1 MRLLFNLSRQALLLA
16 VCLSPSWFEALAQAP
31 TSLQYPTPNVLSVNQ
46 DNVFLSPTVAGNIVS
61 YSITPALP
69 AGLSFNTNTG
79 VISGIPIAASAST
92 GYTITATN
100 GSGSTSTI
108 CNIQVLNFFYNN
120 AYAQVSFLA
129 ANATP
134 KVYSSLATAGQGV
147 NDIVLYSNVVTI
159 GGQAI
164 DCIVK
169 TIAVNNVTSWT
180 AYDQS
185 AASGSSFSNN
195 SDNYFSPQVTFG
207 GSPGGSVTFDF
218 QFILGGTYNNATSSG
233 TNVVLQNV
241 YANTYDIDGNGT
253 AIQNN
258 EFGGFSSSE
267 LGTTT
272 NEVVS
277 YNATNGFTRFTS
289 NTSANTTA
297 VTDPKNRIRV
307 SYSNVSNFRIVVAA
321 NNSGLA
327 YFFIDFS
334 AGPAF
339 TSNTT
344 SAPSLDLETS
354 KSGVNNSNSGC
365 GTVLSFTPGNSQT
378 NLVSPSDLAEFSIQ
392 LPTASIL
399 NGASEQ
405 LKINGAT
412 SGGTIALNFANAA
425 AIPDVV
431 FGTSITY
438 AVAATVSGGIS
449 KLSFTRKSGTSQF
462 TVARAEELVDA
473 LQYQNISAAPT
484 AGDRPFTLNVR
495 NTLYKSP
502 DAKFTATLNCVGIS
516 GNIYHDAN
524 ALTDNT
530 VNANS
535 TSGQFANGSMYAVLV
550 DPATNLVLATQAITS
565 SAYNF
570 GNTTPGKYH
579 IYFSNSTPPAVGA
592 SFSASTLPAGNYIT
606 TGENLGAG
614 AGNDLAADGKLIIT
628 VGSITVTDAN
638 FGMQIPP
645 VINAVDE
652 APSLNPGGFNNKI
665 ITPAN
670 FGATDADGTISS
682 ITITSF
688 PTNTNYI
695 KIGSTVYTNGG
706 TCPPQSTCTVW
717 PGTVVVPYTSGLPSN
732 AIAVDPIDGATTVAI
747 DYFATDNGNAN
758 SSPATLNAPFTI
770 PATALTITGNVWIDG
785 DGNANVNG
793 TEQLTNIANAG
804 QTLYALL
811 VQNTNTY
818 SGAKTV
824 YTSSPVNST
833 TGYTFPDVP
842 SGNDYEIKIISLAT
856 APVDGSAASLLT
868 ASLAAG
874 YTGVST
880 NNNGTS
886 TTGLNTN
893 NLVNTLNVFSASVAN
908 VNFGIDSLPAA
919 SDATHVISKPAI
931 GSSLALTGANGMSA
945 LAGTDAE
952 DGSKGGGSTVVITNV
967 SGMNGNQLKYNGVL
981 VTAGTTISNYD
992 PALLTI
998 EFTSGGSVAAGFSFA
1013 FVDAAGVQ
1021 GNAAAY
1027 SISWAVPLPVK
1038 ILSFTAIQQNDVINL
1053 QWKTENEAS
1062 IKSYNIQHSA
1072 NGSSWQLLGSKPA
1085 AGEGIYGSTDAAPL
1099 DGTNYYRIQVVYENG
1114 SIEYSA
1120 IRKVEVSLKNK
1131 MVKAWPN
1138 PVLKKLTINPGNL
1151 LSNKIELLN
1160 TNGQVV
1166 LIKTITGTTDVNV
1179 QHLAPGLYVLRVTG
1193 ADNKTTVIRVEK
1205 R

>member
-1 MRLLFNLSRQALLLA
+1 MLA
-16 VCLSPSWFEALAQAP
+16 VCLNIGLLSVSAQAP

-46 DNVFLSPTVAGNIVS
+46 ENVFLSPTVAGNIVS
-61 YSITPALP
+61 YSISPALP

-79 VISGIPIAASAST
+79 VISGIPTAAAAST

-100 GSGSTSTI
+100 ASGSTSTV
-108 CNIQVLNFFYNN
+108 CNIQVLNFFYDN
-120 AYAQVSFLA
+120 AFAQVSFLA
-129 ANATP
+129 ANAAP

-169 TIAVNNVTSWT
+169 TIAVSNVSSWT
-180 AYDQS
+180 AYDQP

-207 GSPGGSVTFDF
+207 GSPGGNVTFDF
-218 QFILGGTYNNATSSG
+218 QFILGGTYNNATNSG
-233 TNVVLQNV
+233 INVVLQNV

-258 EFGGFSSSE
+258 EFGGFSASE

-277 YNATNGFTRFTS
+277 YNATNGYTRFTS
-289 NTSANTTA
+289 NTSANTTS

-307 SYSNVSNFRIVVAA
+307 SYNNVSNFRIVVAA

-344 SAPSLDLETS
+344 SAPSLDLETT

-365 GTVLSFTPGNSQT
+365 GTILSFTPGNSQT
-378 NLVSPSDLAEFSIQ
+378 NLVSPTDLTELSIQ
-392 LPTASIL
+392 VPTAGIL

-405 LKINGAT
+405 LKINGAI
-412 SGGTIALNFANAA
+412 SGGTIALNFANAT

-431 FGTSITY
+431 FGTTITY

-473 LQYQNISAAPT
+473 LQYQNISATPT
-484 AGDRPFTLNVR
+484 AGDRLFTLNMR

-502 DAKFTATLNCVGIS
+502 DAKFTATLNCVGIG

-524 ALTDNT
+524 ALTDST

-535 TSGQFANGSMYAVLV
+535 SSGQFANGSMYAVLV
-550 DPATNLVLATQAITS
+550 DPATNLVMATQAITS
-565 SAYNF
+565 SKYSF
-570 GNTTPGKYH
+570 GNTAPGKYL
-579 IYFSNSTPPAVGA
+579 IYFSNSSAPALGS
-592 SFSASTLPAGNYIT
+592 SFNASTFPSGGYVA
-606 TGENLGAG
+606 TGENLGAA
-614 AGNDLAADGKLIIT
+614 AGNDLAVDGKLIIT

-638 FGMQIPP
+638 FGLQIPP
-645 VINAVDE
+645 VISAVDQTS
-652 APSLNPGGFNNKI
+652 SLNPGGYNNKV

-717 PGTVVVPYTSGLPSN
+717 PGTVVVPYSSGLPAS
-732 AIAVDPIDGATTVAI
+732 AIAVDPVDGATTVAI
-747 DYFATDNGNAN
+747 DYFATDNGAAKSNA
-758 SSPATLNAPFTI
+758 ATINVPFTI

-793 TEQLTNIANAG
+793 SEQLTNIANAG
-804 QTLYALL
+804 ETLYAVL

-824 YTSSPVNST
+824 YTSTPANSA
-833 TGYTFPDVP
+833 TGYSFPDVP
-842 SGNDYEIKIISLAT
+842 SGNDYEIKIISLAS

-880 NNNGTS
+880 NNSGT
-886 TTGLNTN
+886 TTTALNTSD
-893 NLVNTLNVFSASVAN
+893 LVNTLSSFSASKAN

-919 SDATHVISKPAI
+919 NVATHVISKPAI
-931 GSSLALTGANGMSA
+931 GSSLALTSANDMSA
-945 LAGTDAE
+945 LAGNDAE
-952 DGSKGGGSTVVITNV
+952 DGVKGSGSTVVITNV
-967 SGMNGNQLKYNGVL
+967 TGMNGNQLKYNGVL
-981 VTAGTTISNYD
+981 VTAGTTINNYD

-998 EFTSGGSVAAGFSFA
+998 DFTAGGSVAAGFSFA

-1027 SISWAVPLPVK
+1027 SVSWSVPLPVK
-1038 ILSFTAIQQNDVINL
+1038 IVSFTATPQNDAVAL

-1062 IKSYNIQHSA
+1062 IKSYNLQHSA
-1072 NGSSWQLLGSKPA
+1072 DGSNWQILSSKPA
-1085 AGEGIYGSTDAAPL
+1085 AGEGTYSSTDAAPL
-1099 DGTNYYRIQVVYENG
+1099 DGINYYRIQVVYENG
-1114 SIEYSA
+1114 STEYSA
-1120 IRKVEVSLKNK
+1120 IRKVSLNFKNK

-1151 LSNKIELLN
+1151 LSNKIELVN
-1160 TNGQVV
+1160 MTGQVV
-1166 LIKTITGTTDVNV
+1166 LVKNITGTTDVNV
-1179 QHLAPGLYVLRVTG
+1179 QHLAPGIYVLRVTA